1 MEDFFLPMNNAIVV
15 TCCNMLSKNAEK
27 HCFDYIFWYHHCSY
41 HSHLQQS
48 LETKCNPTRT
58 PLDSARGR
66 LVAESIRGLQQSTK
80 WDGC

>member
-1 MEDFFLPMNNAIVV
+1 ML
-15 TCCNMLSKNAEK
+15 CCNMLQHAEK

-58 PLDSARGR
+58 PLDSADPADP
-66 LVAESIRGLQQSTK
+66 AESIRGLQRQQI